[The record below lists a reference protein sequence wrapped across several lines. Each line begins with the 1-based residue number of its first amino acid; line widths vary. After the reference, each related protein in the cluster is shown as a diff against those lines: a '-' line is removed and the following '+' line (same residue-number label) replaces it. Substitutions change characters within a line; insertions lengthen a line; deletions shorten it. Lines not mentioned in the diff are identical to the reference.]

1 MKCAQREARACKCS
15 TWCASRAD
23 AADAAARAALD
34 LYEAIVAGGLGA
46 RMRPTERAM
55 LAAVEAAAARALR
68 AALAQYAT
76 HEEEGLTD
84 E

>member
-1 MKCAQREARACKCS
+1 MRCARREAHACKCS

-46 RMRPTERAM
+46 RLRPSDRAV
-55 LAAVEAAAARALR
+55 LHGVEAAAARALR
-68 AALAQYAT
+68 AALADYAQ
-76 HEEEGLTD
+76 HEEPAD